1 MIHVE
6 CLNLTDFQ
14 DQKREN
20 LVSSSLRS
28 QTYLNLRYLILT
40 ILYLISERLKPR
52 ESIST
57 TDISQ
62 NTNKVHTCSSARMMQ
77 SVLIRHL
84 QMIKHSFERYLFT
97 QIICQRRIYSLIAHD
112 RLVTFW
118 LINNKS
124 RRWEPCAI
132 ETIFYYII
140 L

>member
-62 NTNKVHTCSSARMMQ
+62 NTNKVHTCSSTYDAVCLDKTSADDQ
-77 SVLIRHL
+77 A
-84 QMIKHSFERYLFT
+84 LF
-97 QIICQRRIYSLIAHD
+97 
-112 RLVTFW
+112 
-118 LINNKS
+118 
-124 RRWEPCAI
+124 
-132 ETIFYYII
+132 
-140 L
+140 